1 MLRRQNSTESGQVLI
16 IFAFAFIAIIMML
29 ALLFDGARALVLR
42 REMQDASDAAALAAA
57 NVIQG
62 LSPKQCTTTLGP
74 PLGAPAAAVTAA
86 AKASVA
92 ANLPGYPQANVIVT
106 CPSDS
111 WMLNQ
116 GVKVGLNMD
125 SQTFFGQIFGG
136 GPLAVGTDS
145 TAINGNNGANN
156 YSVVMLDPSYLSWPN
171 GQRGCPSFLLSG
183 GPTVRFDSAIY
194 IDSRCTAVNGGAFS
208 TNGNSAS
215 LTMGNGAVIRIV
227 GEYKP
232 QALTITPAPAEHQP
246 RKEDPL
252 AWLAPPPISPPSATT
267 LKVQSSNKLVI
278 GQGNSSSTVVLEPG
292 IYRGGIQLRNQSI
305 AYLHPGIYVMDG
317 GGFQIGA
324 GQKIYAVPAT
334 SCTTPANCVT
344 DANWATTC
352 VATNCGILLYNTGP
366 LGNGA
371 AAMGQV
377 QVGAQSTFKVRSY
390 NPDID
395 TTLLAGPPAGVY
407 YHNETYRN
415 LLIWQSATTILTGV
429 ATPDPGTSPV
439 QPLMVL
445 SGGGNVFMAGTV
457 YAPSAKIT
465 MGGNS
470 GGSGGDTIDL
480 TLQFISW
487 DLELS
492 GNSNFYFRYNADF
505 FAHLLEY
512 GLVE

>member
-16 IFAFAFIAIIMML
+16 IFAFAFIVIIMFL

-42 REMQDASDAAALAAA
+42 REMQDASDAASLAGA

-62 LSPKQCTTTLGP
+62 LSPKQCSTNLGP
-74 PLGAPAAAVTAA
+74 PLGAPVAAVTAA

-92 ANLPGYPQANVIVT
+92 ANLPGYPPANVIVT

-111 WMLNQ
+111 WMYNQ
-116 GVKVGLNMD
+116 GVKVTLKMN

-232 QALTITPAPAEHQP
+232 QALTITPTPVQHQP

-252 AWLAPPPISPPSATT
+252 AWLAPPPISPASATT
-267 LKVQSSNKLVI
+267 LKVQSANKLVI

-292 IYRGGIQLRNQSI
+292 IYRGGIQLKNQSI

-317 GGFQIGA
+317 GGFSIGA
-324 GQKIYAVPAT
+324 GQKVYALPASKNST
-334 SCTTPANCVT
+334 T
-344 DANWATTC
+344 DATWATDC
-352 VATNCGILLYNTGP
+352 LSTNCGILLYNTGP

-371 AAMGQV
+371 SAMGQV
-377 QVGAQSTFKVRSY
+377 SIGAQSTFKVRSY

-395 TTLLAGPPAGVY
+395 TTPLAGPPAGT

-415 LLIWQSATTILTGV
+415 ILIWQSATAILTGV
-429 ATPDPGTSPV
+429 TTPDPGTSPV
-439 QPLMVL
+439 QPIMAL

-470 GGSGGDTIDL
+470 GGSGGDSIDL